1 MGSKKP
7 YFCVIPEHSGKHGH
21 PEEDDHQMRG
31 RVQPGQAVGDLQRV
45 GRQNRG
51 RILYSGYY
59 STAVMSGS
67 E

>member
-1 MGSKKP
+1 MGSKKTC
-7 YFCVIPEHSGKHGH
+7 FSVIPEHSGKHGH

-51 RILYSGYY
+51 RILYSG
-59 STAVMSGS
+59 
-67 E
+67 